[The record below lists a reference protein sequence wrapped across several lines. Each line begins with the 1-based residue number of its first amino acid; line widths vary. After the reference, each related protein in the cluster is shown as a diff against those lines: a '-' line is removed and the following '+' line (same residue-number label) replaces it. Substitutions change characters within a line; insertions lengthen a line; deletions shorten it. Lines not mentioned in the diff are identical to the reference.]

1 MLYNHKLSNGTN
13 SNQSGLACG
22 ELGPVFTGV
31 GLSFMATIMALSIL
45 GNSLVCIVI
54 GRFSRLKTVSNYL
67 VFSLAVSDV
76 MVAIGVLP
84 FDIVYWVYFPHWPLN
99 GYVCNLWNSLFFTF
113 LTASVLNLL
122 AICTD
127 RFIAVVFALRYKDIM
142 NFQAVKIVIGLIWMY
157 SLLTGAALFFLLLP
171 PENHVYTF
179 DIHPVFHGF
188 LLVVN
193 VFLPFCVMIG
203 FYFKIYLIARDHARR
218 VGIIQSIN
226 SDLRVFDMIGRE
238 LRVAKTFGIVVVAFL
253 LCWMPFE
260 IINIT
265 ILIDEGVVNCSMEI
279 ADTLSCWFSY
289 LQIAANPAIY
299 AFANSKFRKA
309 FKKTIYIH
317 RSDLNNSTL
326 NSTNC
331 KDADVVSVKT
341 WRNMDQSVT
350 ANDDTTRNESN
361 PRNTETPNNTND
373 IDTDH

>member
-1 MLYNHKLSNGTN
+1 MLYNHKLLNVTT
-13 SNQSGLACG
+13 SNQSELACG
-22 ELGPVFTGV
+22 ELGPVFTGA
-31 GLSFMATIMALSIL
+31 GLSFMATIIALSIL

-54 GRFSRLKTVSNYL
+54 AKFSRLKTISNYL
-67 VFSLAVSDV
+67 VFSLAVSDM
-76 MVAIGVLP
+76 MVAICVLP
-84 FDIVYWVYFPHWPLN
+84 FDIVYWVFFPHWPLN
-99 GYVCNLWNSLFFTF
+99 GYMCNLWNSSFFTF

-122 AICTD
+122 SICTD

-142 NFQAVKIVIGLIWMY
+142 NFQIVKIVIGLIWLY
-157 SLLTGAALFFLLLP
+157 SILTGTALFFLLVP
-171 PENHVYTF
+171 PEDHVYTF

-188 LLVVN
+188 LLIVN
-193 VFLPFCVMIG
+193 VFLPFCIMIG

-253 LCWMPFE
+253 LFWMPFE

-265 ILIDEGVVNCSMEI
+265 ILIDEGIESCSMEI

-289 LQIAANPAIY
+289 MQIAANPAIY

-326 NSTNC
+326 NSANC
-331 KDADVVSVKT
+331 KDGEAFSVRT
-341 WRNMDQSVT
+341 WRNMDQSITV
-350 ANDDTTRNESN
+350 NDTTRNQF
-361 PRNTETPNNTND
+361 NTDGT
-373 IDTDH
+373 DTK